1 MKNSKERI
9 LLVSFK
15 LFLAKGFDKVS
26 MNDLVKASGM
36 SKGAF
41 YHHFTGK
48 EELFREAVKS
58 HFFTGLPELKFTPL
72 KDNTLSENLLNLVEF
87 KAKGFKQLLDMTG
100 LKELDSGYFTLI
112 FQAIEF
118 FPDFRK
124 SLLFAGS
131 SEEKML
137 EEIFDQAQ
145 KKGEISSICKS
156 IDLAKIYASMLDGM
170 ELHAVVGGNMAELHK
185 NEKEMTRKFIQ
196 LITSKD

>member
-1 MKNSKERI
+1 MKNTKELI
-9 LLVSFK
+9 LFESFK
-15 LFLAKGFDKVS
+15 LFLAKGYDKVS
-26 MNDLVKASGM
+26 MNDLVTASGM

-41 YHHFTGK
+41 YHYFSSK
-48 EELFREAVKS
+48 EELFLEAVKS
-58 HFFTGLPELKFTPL
+58 HFFTGLPEMTFTPS
-72 KDNTLSENLLNLVEF
+72 KECTVTENLVNLVEF
-87 KAKGFKQLLDMTG
+87 KASGFKQMLEMTG

-145 KKGEISSICKS
+145 KRGEINSICKP
-156 IDLAKIYASMLDGM
+156 IDLATIYAAMLDGM
-170 ELHAVVGGNMAELHK
+170 ELHAVVGGEMAELHEK
-185 NEKEMTRKFIQ
+185 EKEMTRKFIQ
-196 LITSKD
+196 VLTSKD